1 MDMLLMFENGIR
13 GGICQAIVPYLKANN
28 KYLNNYDKNIPSSFL
43 KYLDA
48 NNLYGW
54 AMMKKPPVRGFKWG
68 NVKDY
73 DENLIKDCNENGK
86 YGMIFEVDIEYPEK
100 VVLKHEDLAS
110 LPERRK
116 INGVEKLITTL
127 EDKKRYVVHLVALK
141 QAVNYGLTLKKIHR
155 VIEF

>member
-1 MDMLLMFENGIR
+1 
-13 GGICQAIVPYLKANN
+13 
-28 KYLNNYDKNIPSSFL
+28 
-43 KYLDA
+43 
-48 NNLYGW
+48 
-54 AMMKKPPVRGFKWG
+54 MMKKPAVRGFKWG

>member
-1 MDMLLMFENGIR
+1 
-13 GGICQAIVPYLKANN
+13 
-28 KYLNNYDKNIPSSFL
+28 
-43 KYLDA
+43 
-48 NNLYGW
+48 
-54 AMMKKPPVRGFKWG
+54 MMKKPPVRGFKWG

>member
-1 MDMLLMFENGIR
+1 
-13 GGICQAIVPYLKANN
+13 
-28 KYLNNYDKNIPSSFL
+28 
-43 KYLDA
+43 
-48 NNLYGW
+48 
-54 AMMKKPPVRGFKWG
+54 MMKKLPVRGFKWG

-100 VVLKHEDLAS
+100 VALKHEDLAS

>member
-1 MDMLLMFENGIR
+1 
-13 GGICQAIVPYLKANN
+13 
-28 KYLNNYDKNIPSSFL
+28 
-43 KYLDA
+43 
-48 NNLYGW
+48 
-54 AMMKKPPVRGFKWG
+54 MMKKLPVRGFKWG

>member
-1 MDMLLMFENGIR
+1 
-13 GGICQAIVPYLKANN
+13 
-28 KYLNNYDKNIPSSFL
+28 
-43 KYLDA
+43 
-48 NNLYGW
+48 
-54 AMMKKPPVRGFKWG
+54 MMKKLPVRRFKWG
-68 NVKDY
+68 NVKLY

-100 VVLKHEDLAS
+100 VALKHEDLAS